1 MPNNTPQHCALLSYN
16 LHVCPAICT
25 LVLQFAHM
33 SYNVCACPTV
43 CARVLEFA
51 PMSLELWTHAQS
63 GTRAQNGTYDHKL
76 SHFQIAVLCYH
87 HGSKCFYLIDG
98 IIFQEVYKQ

>member
-16 LHVCPAICT
+16 LHVCPAMCT

-76 SHFQIAVLCYH
+76 S
-87 HGSKCFYLIDG
+87 LIVNVNQRMHMQYT
-98 IIFQEVYKQ
+98 IIINSESI